1 MPRLALA
8 MFSPMSTA
16 LLALEPQAPV
26 DPDRR
31 WRIVLARDRRYD
43 GQFVY
48 AVRST
53 GIYCRPSCPSRRPRR
68 TRVEFFPIP
77 EAAER
82 AGFRACRRC
91 RPGEAPAP
99 DPQAAVVRDLCRA
112 IAVAPDRP
120 LDLQG
125 LARRAGLS
133 PARVTRQF
141 RRMLGVS
148 PREYHD
154 ARRVEFLKTSLKESH
169 RVSPAIY
176 AAGYGSS
183 SRVYERAGERLG
195 MTPARYGRGGEGAVI
210 RYAVVPSPLGRLLV
224 AATAR
229 GVCRVAMGDTA
240 EGLILGL
247 KREFP
252 AAVIE
257 RDPDKLARAVRA
269 ILRHLE
275 GREPH
280 LDLPIDVRMT
290 AFQQRV
296 WKALRR
302 IPAGETRSYQAVAK
316 TVGNPKA
323 FRAVARACAT
333 NPVALIVPCHRVV
346 QADGSLGGYR
356 WGVERK
362 AALLKSEATVGR
374 SDVRMRRR

>member
-1 MPRLALA
+1 
-8 MFSPMSTA
+8 MFSSVSTA
-16 LLALEPQAPV
+16 LLALVPDTPV
-26 DPDRR
+26 DPNAR

-43 GQFVY
+43 GHFVY

-68 TRVEFFPIP
+68 NRVEFYPIP

-82 AGFRACRRC
+82 AGYRACRRC
-91 RPGEAPAP
+91 RPAEAPAP
-99 DPQAAVVRDLCRA
+99 DPQVAMVRDLCRA
-112 IAVAPDRP
+112 IAAAPEHP
-120 LDLQG
+120 LALHD
-125 LARRAGLS
+125 LARRADLS
-133 PARVTRQF
+133 PAQLTRQF
-141 RRMLGVS
+141 RRLLGMS
-148 PREYHD
+148 PREYHE
-154 ARRVEFLKTSLKESH
+154 ARRVEFLKSALKEN
-169 RVSPAIY
+169 RNVSPAIY

-183 SRVYERAGERLG
+183 SRVYERAAERLG

-229 GVCRVAMGDTA
+229 GVCRVAMGGSAD
-240 EGLILGL
+240 GLIAGL

-252 AAVIE
+252 AAVIQ
-257 RDPDKLARAVRA
+257 RAPDRLARAVRA

-302 IPAGETRSYQAVAK
+302 IPLGETRSYREIAKAIGSPRAV
-316 TVGNPKA
+316 
-323 FRAVARACAT
+323 RAVAQACAS
-333 NPVALIVPCHRVV
+333 NPVAIIVPCHRVV
-346 QADGSLGGYR
+346 QADGTAGGYR
-356 WGVERK
+356 WGVKRK
-362 AALLKSEATVGR
+362 RALLEGEAR
-374 SDVRMRRR
+374 AM

>member
-1 MPRLALA
+1 
-8 MFSPMSTA
+8 MFSRVSTA
-16 LLALEPQAPV
+16 LLAVSPEAPA
-26 DPDRR
+26 DRDRR
-31 WRIVLARDRRYD
+31 WRIVLARDRRFD
-43 GQFVY
+43 GSFVY

-68 TRVEFFPIP
+68 DRVEFYPIP

-99 DPQAAVVRDLCRA
+99 APETAVVREVCRV
-112 IAVAPDRP
+112 IAAAPDQA
-120 LDLQG
+120 LDLPA
-125 LARRAGLS
+125 LARRVELS
-133 PARVTRQF
+133 PTQLVRRF
-141 RRMLGVS
+141 RRLLGVS

-154 ARRVEFLKTSLKESH
+154 ARRVEFLKSSLKENRH
-169 RVSPAIY
+169 VSPAIY

-183 SRVYERAGERLG
+183 SRVYERAAERLG

-210 RYAVVPSPLGRLLV
+210 RYAVVSSPLGRLLV

-229 GVCRVAMGDTA
+229 GVCRVAMGNSGESLVA
-240 EGLILGL
+240 GL
-247 KREFP
+247 RSEFP
-252 AAVIE
+252 AAVIQ

-296 WKALRR
+296 WKVLRR
-302 IPAGETRSYQAVAK
+302 IPFGETRSYQAVARA
-316 TVGNPKA
+316 VGNPKA

-346 QADGSLGGYR
+346 QADGDLGGYR
-356 WGVERK
+356 WGVKRK
-362 AALLKSEATVGR
+362 RELLKREAALG
-374 SDVRMRRR
+374 

>member
-1 MPRLALA
+1 
-8 MFSPMSTA
+8 MFWSMSTA
-16 LLALEPQAPV
+16 LLAIDATAPS

-68 TRVEFFPIP
+68 HLVDFYDIP
-77 EAAER
+77 EAAEQ

-91 RPGEAPAP
+91 RPGTVPAP
-99 DPQAAVVRDLCRA
+99 DPQAAIVRELCQVIERA
-112 IAVAPDRP
+112 PAQPFR
-120 LDLQG
+120 LDA

-133 PARVTRQF
+133 PTQVARRF
-141 RRMLGVS
+141 RRLLGVS
-148 PREYHD
+148 PKEYHE
-154 ARRVEFLKTSLKESH
+154 ARRTEFLKRSLKENH

-183 SRVYERAGERLG
+183 SRVYERADERLG

-229 GVCRVAMGDTA
+229 GVCRVAMGENA
-240 EGLILGL
+240 ESLVAGLR
-247 KREFP
+247 REFP
-252 AAVIE
+252 AAVIQ

-302 IPAGETRSYQAVAK
+302 IPFGKTRSYQAVARA
-316 TVGNPKA
+316 VGSPKA
-323 FRAVARACAT
+323 VRAVARACAT
-333 NPVALIVPCHRVV
+333 NPVALLVPCHRVV
-346 QADGSLGGYR
+346 QADGGLGGYR

-362 AALLKSEATVGR
+362 QKLLERESRGAG
-374 SDVRMRRR
+374 